1 MLKSNVCYV
10 LLILALCVSVTVA
23 QKVYTPA
30 EKSAERLAIL
40 NALSV
45 PVSKELKQKITFSI
59 TKLKVKDNWAFIDG
73 LPKNSK
79 GGEPNWKITK
89 YQEFIKNGDFEEGL
103 VALLKKTNGKWRV
116 VTYLMN
122 CHDVCY
128 MEWDKEFKAPKE
140 IIED

>member
-1 MLKSNVCYV
+1 MLKSIVGCILFV
-10 LLILALCVSVTVA
+10 LALGISSAFA
-23 QKVYTPA
+23 QKLYTPTA
-30 EKSAERLAIL
+30 KFAERAAIL

-45 PVSKELKQKITFSI
+45 PVSKELKQMITFSVQ
-59 TKLKVKDNWAFIDG
+59 KLKVKGNWAFIDG

-103 VALLKKTNGKWRV
+103 VALLKKTGGKWRV

-128 MEWDKEFKAPKE
+128 IEWDKQYKAPKE

>member
-1 MLKSNVCYV
+1 MLKNSIGSV
-10 LLILALCVSVTVA
+10 LLLLTLSVSAAVA
-23 QKVYTPA
+23 QKVYTPT
-30 EKSAERLAIL
+30 EKSAERAAIL
-40 NALSV
+40 TALSV
-45 PVSKELKQKITFSI
+45 PVSKGLKQKITFSVA
-59 TKLKVKDNWAFIDG
+59 KLKVKGNWAFIDG

-89 YQEFIKNGDFEEGL
+89 YQNFIESGDFEQGL
-103 VALLKKTNGKWRV
+103 VALLKKTGGKWRV

-128 MEWDKEFKAPKE
+128 MEWDKQYKAPKE